1 MPQVLA
7 QFSLVYRFVNN
18 IKIKAKGIKKNHQLL
33 SERMTMM
40 TMTKMRNSTYSYKS
54 YNISNPNMPLRLH
67 PHVLVTTH
75 RFNSDHLYLSL
86 TKTFQS
92 KIEAREKLPQL

>member
-1 MPQVLA
+1 MPQVLV
-7 QFSLVYRFVNN
+7 QFSQVYRSVNN
-18 IKIKAKGIKKNHQLL
+18 IKIKAKGIKKNQWPL

-40 TMTKMRNSTYSYKS
+40 TMMRMRKSTYSCKS
-54 YNISNPNMPLRLH
+54 FNISKTNMPLRLH
-67 PHVLVTTH
+67 PLVLVTIH
-75 RFNSDHLYLSL
+75 LFNSDHPYQSL